1 MNQQVEERIELIDN
15 FIFETGK
22 GESRKWVHYFNGF
35 VTFPF
40 IIVLFLI
47 VEVVSFS
54 AIFNQFS
61 NWAKADMMTFFS
73 LFFILQ
79 FPAHFINFLLFKH
92 LGAIKEKQINCSSE
106 LNDELKYHLQSITKH
121 FKPYWLKIPV
131 LSLMIIGL
139 TKKMIFIFLDHS
151 IPSIDALWS
160 YLPLPI
166 FAIGI
171 LLFGYTNR
179 QILKIRKNLKAVEAL
194 I

>member
-1 MNQQVEERIELIDN
+1 MNQQVEEHIELINN
-15 FIFETGK
+15 FILETGK
-22 GESRKWVHYFNGF
+22 VESRKSVHYFNGY

-40 IIVLFLI
+40 VIVLFLI

-61 NWAKADMMTFFS
+61 NWAKFDMMTFFS

-79 FPAHFINFLLFKH
+79 FPAHFINFLLYKH
-92 LGAIKEKQINCSSE
+92 LEVVKEKLINCSSE
-106 LNDELKYHLQSITKH
+106 LNDELKYQLENLTKH

-131 LSLMIIGL
+131 FSLMIIGL

-151 IPSIDALWS
+151 IFSIDVLWS

-166 FAIGI
+166 FVTGA
-171 LLFGYTNR
+171 LLFLYTLQ
-179 QILKIRKNLKAVEAL
+179 QIWTIWKNLKAFEAL